1 MNEADYKT
9 EARALTAAR
18 AAAGEIARR
27 HAVPADDLPEI
38 EAEAL
43 LGALRFLHE
52 FPLVA
57 SAAAGPPEE
66 GRDPVYAAA
75 LEAGDTWRRRWRHK
89 QKSEEILVRRIRE
102 EAHGDA
108 RRNGTPLRPDG
119 VGPSRP
125 WVGSQDLRD
134 VTDRSILEGE
144 ERP

>member
-1 MNEADYKT
+1 MNEADYRA

-27 HAVPADDLPEI
+27 HAVPEDDLPEI

-43 LGALRFLHE
+43 LGALRFLHD

-57 SAAAGPPEE
+57 SASGSPVPE

-75 LEAGDTWRRRWRHK
+75 LEAGDTWRRQWRRRR
-89 QKSEEILVRRIRE
+89 KSEEIVVRKIRE

-108 RRNGTPLRPDG
+108 RRNGEPLRPEG
-119 VGPSRP
+119 VGPTGLRLGP
-125 WVGSQDLRD
+125 RDLTD
-134 VTDRSILEGE
+134 VTDRNVLED
-144 ERP
+144 